1 MSETQKGQKIMLLVG
16 TVKGLFFFES
26 DLDRQNWRFHGP
38 TLAGWE
44 VYSILGDRER
54 PGRLYAGASHFVYGP
69 TIRISEDCGQT
80 WRQVDNGPAYAGDSG
95 FALKRVWQLTPGHHS
110 QPDTLLAGVEEAG
123 LFVSQDRGETWREFS
138 GLTSHPSRSS
148 WFPGA
153 GGMCAHTVLVHPDNP
168 NRMWV
173 GISAVGVFRTDDG
186 GVTWQTRNKGLGHI
200 DTGQPDMGVGYC
212 VHKMVLDS
220 ADPETLYM
228 QEHTGV
234 FVSSDGGDSWTTLET
249 GLPRDRLHHPEFM
262 PFGFPMV
269 TTKSGEVFVV
279 PLESDELRTTIGG
292 CLDIYRRGRNDAAW
306 RKAGT
311 LSPNEPR
318 FTSVLRDAMTTDGL
332 EREGIYVG
340 TTGGE
345 VYASQDL
352 GANWQRLPAQLPRIT
367 TVRTWLVEA

>member
-1 MSETQKGQKIMLLVG
+1 MRQKIVVLVG

-26 DLDRQNWRFHGP
+26 DLNRREWKLGGP
-38 TLAGWE
+38 SLAGWE
-44 VYSILGDRER
+44 VYSILGDNRHG
-54 PGRLYAGASHFVYGP
+54 PRLYAGASHFVYGP
-69 TIRISEDCGQT
+69 TVRISDDLGQT
-80 WRQVDNGPAYAGDSG
+80 WRQVDHGPAYGEESG
-95 FALKRVWQLTPGHHS
+95 FALKRVWQLAPGHVS

-138 GLTSHPSRSS
+138 ALTSHPSRSS

-168 NRMWV
+168 NRIWV

-186 GVTWQTRNKGLGHI
+186 GVTWQARNQGLGHI
-200 DTGQPDMGVGYC
+200 GTGQPDMEVGYC
-212 VHKMVLDS
+212 VHKMVLDPV
-220 ADPETLYM
+220 DPDTLYM

-234 FVSSDGGDSWTTLET
+234 FVSHDGGDSWATMET
-249 GLPRDRLHHPEFM
+249 GLPGDRLHHPEMM

-269 TTKSGEVFVV
+269 ATQTGDVFVA

-292 CLDIYRRGRNDAAW
+292 CLDIYRRGRSDDAW

-311 LSPNEPR
+311 LSPDEPR
-318 FTSVLRDAMTTDGL
+318 FTSVLRDAMATDGL
-332 EREGIYVG
+332 AQEGLYVG

-345 VYASQDL
+345 VYTSLDL
-352 GANWQRLPAQLPRIT
+352 GATWQRLPAQLPRIA
-367 TVRTWLVEA
+367 TVKTWILEE